1 MTKKYDGGPAFPSE
15 NEDYGVSAAGMSL
28 RDYFAGQAIAGS
40 AVDTSPQSRYS
51 KKYISNFAYEIAD
64 QMLAQRDFVAP
75 IAKEGDDE

>member
-15 NEDYGVSAAGMSL
+15 GVLNYGVSPAGMSL

-64 QMLAQRDFVAP
+64 QMLAQRYF
-75 IAKEGDDE
+75 EGDDE